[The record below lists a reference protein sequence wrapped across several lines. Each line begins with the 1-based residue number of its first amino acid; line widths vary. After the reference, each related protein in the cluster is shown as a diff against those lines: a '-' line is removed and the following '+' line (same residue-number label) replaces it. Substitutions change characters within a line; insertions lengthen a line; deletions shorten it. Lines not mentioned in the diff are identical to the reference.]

1 MGILMGAL
9 AGAGKAAGEIAD
21 ANIKLWGQQ
30 ELQAQQ
36 QALEIAKA
44 KTLADF
50 AEQKT
55 IAAEGRGMTNRAT
68 ERQAIT
74 DETIRNAPALRDIKV
89 EDAKATKKAEYDPEI
104 QALMRKA
111 ETEKLTSA
119 EQAKLDFYKTN
130 RAAIIG
136 EKRDMARAGHIDDG
150 AGLRAVQIEA
160 ANLSLAEKKQANKL
174 LDEYETTKDPAR
186 KTAIKESLI
195 NRGIL
200 KPGSSE
206 FDTEKVTTEKM
217 NPDGTTSKTE
227 HTQRRR
233 ATDAPGAKQDVT
245 YMGKVIGQASNAQE
259 AAELVAKVKGQGT
272 DKPKTGILTKTEAP
286 KPVNS
291 VGYFDVQS
299 TIDGAKRGDK
309 NALAYLETLIQRGE
323 TNPKQRQQIAEILK
337 DQ

>member
-21 ANIKLWGQQ
+21 YNIQLWGQQ

-68 ERQAIT
+68 ERQTIT
-74 DETIRNAPALRDIKV
+74 DETIRNAPALRNIKV
-89 EDAKATKKAEYDPEI
+89 QDVKAAKKAEYDPEI

-111 ETEKLTSA
+111 EIEKLTSA
-119 EQAKLDFYKTN
+119 EQAKLKFYKEN
-130 RAAIIG
+130 SKDILD
-136 EKRDMARAGHIDDG
+136 EKRAMARAGHIDDG
-150 AGLRAVQIEA
+150 ADLRAVQIEA
-160 ANLSLAEKKQANKL
+160 ANLSLTDKRQANKL
-174 LDEYETTKDPAR
+174 MEEYETTTDPAR

-200 KPGSSE
+200 KPGSTE
-206 FDTEKVTTEKM
+206 FDTEKVITERI

-259 AAELVAKVKGQGT
+259 AAELVARVKGQGAE
-272 DKPKTGILTKTEAP
+272 KPKGGILAP
-286 KPVNS
+286 SAPRPVNS
-291 VGYFDVQS
+291 AGYFDVQG